1 MDNTRVTIGVDNLFD
16 KQPPLY
22 YDSIG
27 YESGYVSRPMGRF
40 LYVSLR
46 KTF

>member
-1 MDNTRVTIGVDNLFD
+1 VDNLMD
-16 KQPPLY
+16 KAPPLY

-40 LYVSLR
+40 FYMSVR
-46 KTF
+46 KSF